1 MPYYQKLVEIPRKHH
16 IWFHRNGA
24 TPTFKNEGIAYEH
37 VITTEGFNEAYS
49 IMYHLRPPTRV
60 RNVKLLKSEELK
72 KATDS
77 PLRHHHLKTA
87 NIPRKGDLYTG
98 RVPILFNQD
107 VVAYRSRPEKA
118 YDKFQYYRNGGAD
131 EIIFVF
137 KGGGTLESVFGKQ
150 RYRAEDYIV
159 IPRGITYRLVP
170 DKVEEED
177 YLILES
183 VGPVRIPQR
192 YLNKE
197 GQIKMGS
204 PYSERDLHGPT
215 EVLATDKERDTEIL
229 VKDGPR
235 WTQVTMAHHPFDVV
249 GWDGYV
255 YPFTFNAQDFE
266 PITGTVHQPPP
277 IHQTF
282 EIRGYVVCTFAPR
295 MLDTHPEA
303 VKIPW
308 VHDNVEAD
316 EVLFYVRG
324 NFGSRRGIEP
334 ASITLHPRGIP
345 RGNYNLDLE
354 ERFTREGNRLRGKD
368 LGRITKAYRELL
380 HGVGEDLDR
389 EGLRRTPD
397 RAARALEFLTQGYRQ
412 DLDEIINEAV
422 FESDASEIVL
432 VKDIE
437 RYSMCDHHL
446 LPFIGRAHVAYLPN
460 GKVIGLSK
468 VARIVDVFARRLQIQ
483 ENLTTQIA
491 ESLMGCLEPGGVAVV
506 VEAKHLCMMMRGV
519 EKQNSVMKTSYLLGT
534 FKDDARTR
542 SEFLSLLKD

>member
-1 MPYYQKLVEIPRKHH
+1 MPYYQKLGEIPRKHH

-24 TPTFKNEGIAYEH
+24 GPGYKNEGIYYEH
-37 VITTEGFNEAYS
+37 VVTTEGFNEAFS

-60 RNVKLLKSEELK
+60 RNVKLLKCEELK
-72 KATDS
+72 RATDS

-87 NIPRKGDLYTG
+87 NIPRRGDLYTG
-98 RVPILFNQD
+98 RIPILFNQD
-107 VVAYRSRPEKA
+107 VIAYRARPEKA

-170 DKVEEED
+170 DNVEEED

-183 VGPVRIPQR
+183 VGPVRIPHR
-192 YLNKE
+192 YMNKE

-215 EVLATDKERDTEIL
+215 EALAIDKDEDTEIL

-295 MLDTHPEA
+295 LLDTHPEA

-345 RGNYNLDLE
+345 HGPHPGTIMASKNATRTEELAVMFDTQHTLELTEQAVALDDQKYPQSWLE
-354 ERFTREGNRLRGKD
+354 
-368 LGRITKAYRELL
+368 
-380 HGVGEDLDR
+380 
-389 EGLRRTPD
+389 
-397 RAARALEFLTQGYRQ
+397 
-412 DLDEIINEAV
+412 
-422 FESDASEIVL
+422 
-432 VKDIE
+432 
-437 RYSMCDHHL
+437 
-446 LPFIGRAHVAYLPN
+446 
-460 GKVIGLSK
+460 
-468 VARIVDVFARRLQIQ
+468 
-483 ENLTTQIA
+483 
-491 ESLMGCLEPGGVAVV
+491 
-506 VEAKHLCMMMRGV
+506 
-519 EKQNSVMKTSYLLGT
+519 
-534 FKDDARTR
+534 
-542 SEFLSLLKD
+542 

>member
-1 MPYYQKLVEIPRKHH
+1 MPFYQKLGQIPRKHH

-24 TPTFKNEGIAYEH
+24 APSYKNEGIAYEH
-37 VITTEGFNEAYS
+37 VFTTQGFDEAYS

-60 RNVKLLKSEELK
+60 RNVELVKQWEPK
-72 KATDS
+72 KVTDS

-87 NIPRKGDLYTG
+87 NIPRRGDLYTG
-98 RVPILFNQD
+98 RVPMLFNQD
-107 VVAYRSRPEKA
+107 VIAYRARPAKA
-118 YDKFQYYRNGGAD
+118 YDRFEYYKNGGAD

-137 KGGGTLESVFGKQ
+137 HGGGVMESVFGKLP
-150 RYRAEDYIV
+150 YRAEDYIV

-192 YLNKE
+192 YLNHE
-197 GQIKMGS
+197 GQIKMGA
-204 PYSERDLHGPT
+204 PYSERDLHAPT
-215 EVLATDKERDTEIL
+215 ELITIDKEEDVDVL

-235 WTQVTMAHHPFDVV
+235 WTHVTMAHHPFDAV
-249 GWDGYV
+249 GWDGYL

-324 NFGSRRGIEP
+324 NFGSRRGIESG
-334 ASITLHPRGIP
+334 SITLHPRGIP
-345 RGNYNLDLE
+345 HGHAELNVE
-354 ERFTREGNRLRGKD
+354 ERFTRESNRLPERD
-368 LGRITKAYRELL
+368 LDRIANAYRDLL
-380 HGVGEDLDR
+380 QSVGEDVDR
-389 EGLRRTPD
+389 EGLQRTPD

-412 DLDEIINEAV
+412 NLKEIINRAV
-422 FESDASEIVL
+422 FESSASEIIL

-437 RYSMCDHHL
+437 LYSLCEHHL

-491 ESLMGCLEPGGVAVV
+491 ESLMNCLQPSGVAVV

-519 EKQNSVMKTSYLLGT
+519 EKQNSVMKTSCLLGT
-534 FKDDARTR
+534 FKEDARTR